1 MSHQR
6 PRSRPSAASRLMEK
20 EVGKSTGFRH
30 TTATLFGVL
39 VLAMTFFG
47 ACNQEGSEDPTPES
61 APTNTAVPLPA
72 TATSTTLPPVP
83 TNTATAIA
91 TETASPTA
99 TPAVEATAA
108 VTTTAPLTD
117 TVTNATAVA
126 PPASNAVV
134 TVQGDMNVRNGPG
147 TDQERI
153 GGATE
158 GQEFAITGR
167 NQDGDWW
174 QIDFDGQTG
183 WIYAPFV
190 TASNEENVP
199 IVDDSSAQLPA
210 PAADTPSPEEPAVI
224 VLGEMNIRSGAGT
237 EYDIIGSATAG
248 QEFGITGKNQ
258 EEDWWQIDLDGQTG
272 WIYAPFVVASNAES
286 VPVVAAAL
294 TPPADNLPPP
304 ATDEQEDAAPL
315 ATVNGLTNVR
325 SGPGT
330 NHPIL
335 GEAST
340 GQQFAIL
347 GKSPDEEWWQIDFE
361 GQTGWIYAPNVT
373 ATNAEN
379 VQVAAVIPA
388 PPPVENTSP
397 PAAPADSEIEGPSL
411 RVNGLINV
419 RSGPGTD
426 YEVIGRATPGIF
438 FAVSGKNSDGEWWQI
453 DYNGEAGW
461 VYWQFVTATD
471 ADNVPVV
478 TDIPPPSTT
487 EG

>member
-1 MSHQR
+1 MSHLR
-6 PRSRPSAASRLMEK
+6 LRSLHIAASRLTNK
-20 EVGKSTGFRH
+20 EVDRGAGFPYL
-30 TTATLFGVL
+30 TPAILGVL
-39 VLAMTFFG
+39 LLTTVFLG
-47 ACNQEGSEDPTPES
+47 ACNREGGEEPPSES
-61 APTNTAVPLPA
+61 VPTNTAVPPPA
-72 TATSTTLPPVP
+72 TATNPPLPP
-83 TNTATAIA
+83 TATITATAA
-91 TETASPTA
+91 ASETASPTA

-117 TVTNATAVA
+117 TVPNATAVA

-134 TVQGDMNVRNGPG
+134 TVHGDMNVRNGPG

-174 QIDFDGQTG
+174 QIDFDGQSG

-210 PAADTPSPEEPAVI
+210 LAADSPSPEEPAVI

-294 TPPADNLPPP
+294 TPPADNSPPP

-426 YEVIGRATPGIF
+426 YEVIGRATPGIY
-438 FAVSGKNSDGEWWQI
+438 FAVSGRNSDGEWWQV

-478 TDIPPPSTT
+478 TDIPPPSAT

>member
-1 MSHQR
+1 M
-6 PRSRPSAASRLMEK
+6 
-20 EVGKSTGFRH
+20 
-30 TTATLFGVL
+30 
-39 VLAMTFFG
+39 
-47 ACNQEGSEDPTPES
+47 
-61 APTNTAVPLPA
+61 
-72 TATSTTLPPVP
+72 
-83 TNTATAIA
+83 
-91 TETASPTA
+91 
-99 TPAVEATAA
+99 
-108 VTTTAPLTD
+108 
-117 TVTNATAVA
+117 A

-134 TVQGDMNVRNGPG
+134 TVHGDMNVRNGPG

-174 QIDFDGQTG
+174 QIDFDGQSG

-294 TPPADNLPPP
+294 TPPADNSPPP

-361 GQTGWIYAPNVT
+361 GQTGWIYAPQCDCDKCRKRAGCCRHPRAAAGREHFAAGRTSRLGDRGTFSKSQRAYKRTKRTRHGLRGHRQGHARNIFRRVRQ
-373 ATNAEN
+373 EFGRRM
-379 VQVAAVIPA
+379 VAGRLQRRGRLGLLAVC
-388 PPPVENTSP
+388 
-397 PAAPADSEIEGPSL
+397 
-411 RVNGLINV
+411 
-419 RSGPGTD
+419 
-426 YEVIGRATPGIF
+426 
-438 FAVSGKNSDGEWWQI
+438 DG
-453 DYNGEAGW
+453 D
-461 VYWQFVTATD
+461 
-471 ADNVPVV
+471 
-478 TDIPPPSTT
+478 
-487 EG
+487 